1 MFTIR
6 GNNVFPGS
14 IEAVLRQF
22 SEIAEYRI
30 DVETRRSMQHVKI
43 TIEPQSGA
51 EADALVAK
59 VSQAVKDRLH
69 FQAEIVAVSPGV
81 LPRFDLKA
89 RRFFRSAADLGPK

>member
-22 SEIAEYRI
+22 SGIAEYRI

-43 TIEPQSGA
+43 TVEPQKGA
-51 EADALVAK
+51 EADALVAQ
-59 VSQAVKDRLH
+59 VSRAIKDRLH
-69 FQAEIVAVSPGV
+69 FHAEIIAVSPGE

-89 RRFFRSAADLGPK
+89 RRFFRAAADHGPK